1 MTNKAFKNETLKQN
15 YEDESYTSIYSS
27 QIINFEP

>member
-15 YEDESYTSIYSS
+15 YEDEWYPSIYNY